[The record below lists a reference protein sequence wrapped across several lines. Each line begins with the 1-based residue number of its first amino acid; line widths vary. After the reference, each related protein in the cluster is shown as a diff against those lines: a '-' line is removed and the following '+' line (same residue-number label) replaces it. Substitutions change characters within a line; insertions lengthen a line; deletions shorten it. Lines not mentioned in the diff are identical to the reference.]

1 MAVGPAATLTF
12 AVMNDP
18 DPPPTVPGPLLALI
32 VCALLFIWW
41 TGRELPDV
49 VASHFNGAGEANGR
63 MPRGPYLTIMLLITA
78 LVPLLMVVIPSR
90 ALRAAD
96 ARINVPN
103 RSYWLAPERR
113 AQTIRFLSRQMV
125 TFASLV
131 ILFLCYVQW
140 LVVKANAHTPPAMNQ
155 SAFLV
160 GLAVFLGC
168 TFSWV
173 LRVLRRFARRP

>member
-1 MAVGPAATLTF
+1 MAAGPAATLTF
-12 AVMNDP
+12 AVMNEP
-18 DPPPTVPGPLLALI
+18 DPPPTVPGALLALI
-32 VCALLFIWW
+32 VCAVLFIWW

-49 VASHFNGAGEANGR
+49 VASHFNGAGEANGH
-63 MPRGPYLTIMLLITA
+63 MSRGPYLTIMLLITA

-113 AQTIRFLSRQMV
+113 AETIRFLSRQMA
-125 TFASLV
+125 TCAALV
-131 ILFLCYVQW
+131 IVFLCYVQW

-155 SAFLV
+155 SAFMV

-168 TFSWV
+168 TCSWV
-173 LRVLRRFARRP
+173 LRVLRRFARRS